1 MKVLVF
7 LSAVASAQDTI
18 SCYQC
23 DYSWVVAKVD
33 GKEVTTPV
41 RGDSK
46 FGCFKSVDFIQL

>member
-1 MKVLVF
+1 MRIFALLTVLVN
-7 LSAVASAQDTI
+7 AQDKI

-46 FGCFKSVDFIQL
+46 